1 MAKFDRKAQQLKA
14 RVQFVRGS
22 VRKGKG
28 AVLTDAETDTMTD
41 AQVEDEIVLGNLEA
55 VDREAEAEAPA
66 GGEGEAG
73 DKAGDPPA
81 TGGRKPAGGK

>member
-1 MAKFDRKAQQLKA
+1 MSKFDRKAQQLKA
-14 RVQFVRGS
+14 RVQFVRGT

-28 AVLTDAETDTMTD
+28 ATLSDEEADTMTD
-41 AQVEDEIVLGNLEA
+41 DQVADEITLGNLEA
-55 VDREAEAEAPA
+55 VDREAEAPEAPA

-81 TGGRKPAGGK
+81 TGGRKAANK